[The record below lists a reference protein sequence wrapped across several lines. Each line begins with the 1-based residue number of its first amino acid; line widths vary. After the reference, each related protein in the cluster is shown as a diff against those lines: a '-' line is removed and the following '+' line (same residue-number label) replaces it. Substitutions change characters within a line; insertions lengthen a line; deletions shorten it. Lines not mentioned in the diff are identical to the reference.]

1 MQDLPHD
8 ARVFLVAFA
17 VAATSLWCWLGGM
30 I

>member
-8 ARVFLVAFA
+8 ARIFLVAFA
-17 VAATSLWCWLGGM
+17 VGATSLWCWLGGM